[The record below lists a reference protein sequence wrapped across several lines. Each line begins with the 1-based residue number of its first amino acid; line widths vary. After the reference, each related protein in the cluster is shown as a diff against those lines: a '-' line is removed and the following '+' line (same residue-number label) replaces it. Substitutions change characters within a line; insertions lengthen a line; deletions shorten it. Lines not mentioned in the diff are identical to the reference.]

1 MDDPEIKK
9 CTVRKDRSGRSKRK
23 KTIGRSTGMKED
35 DPKTSKGSIDVG
47 DGNW

>member
-23 KTIGRSTGMKED
+23 TTGRSTGMKVD